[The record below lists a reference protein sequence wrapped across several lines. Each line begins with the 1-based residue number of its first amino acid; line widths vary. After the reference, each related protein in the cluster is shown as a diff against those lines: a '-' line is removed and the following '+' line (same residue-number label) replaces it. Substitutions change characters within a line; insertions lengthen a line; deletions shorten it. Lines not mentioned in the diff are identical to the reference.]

1 MLDPTS
7 LHGGT
12 LAPGIPRAA
21 FAMPGGSAIRYDRP
35 AAAIADHI
43 TGYHL
48 YACHGPDSLGK
59 VDWFLPGTANV
70 RITLGAGPVAVA
82 IGRRQ
87 YDPVPAVALYG
98 PTSHA
103 LRAVTNGGVMIG
115 FGVSALGWARLFDR
129 PAIAYQDVVEPLAR
143 LTGPDLPR
151 LLLERLSA
159 IDDEG
164 AVKPALDALLEPLL
178 ATPNPDEPLIR
189 GMMLLLVDP
198 AVTQVKQLV
207 DRLGADQ
214 ALLRRIG
221 TRYFGMCPK
230 LLLRR
235 ARFLRSFVAMFRN
248 SEAQGYRGIDGS
260 YHDASHFLRDAE
272 RFLGMTPRR
281 FMALTTPFLD
291 GSVRARA
298 AVLGAPTQALH
309 DIATAPARVPAPA
322 TLPT

>member
-12 LAPGIPRAA
+12 QVPGVPRSV
-21 FAMPGGSAIRYDRP
+21 FAMPGGSVIRYDRP
-35 AAAIADHI
+35 AAAIADFI

-48 YACHGPDSLGK
+48 YAAHGPDRANK

-70 RITLGAGPVAVA
+70 RITLDAGPIAVT

-87 YDPVPAVALYG
+87 YGPLPPVALYG

-129 PAIAYQDVVEPLAR
+129 PAIACHDLIEPLAK
-143 LTGPDLPR
+143 LTGPELPDR
-151 LLLERLSA
+151 LVERLSA
-159 IDDEG
+159 VAGEEE
-164 AVKPALDALLEPLL
+164 VKPALDALLQPLL
-178 ATPNPDEPLIR
+178 GRPSPDEPVIR
-189 GMMLLLVDP
+189 ALMQALVDP
-198 AVTQVKQLV
+198 AITQVKQLV
-207 DRLGADQ
+207 DRIGVDQ
-214 ALLRRIG
+214 AVLRRTG

-235 ARFLRSFVAMFRN
+235 ARFLRSFTAMFRN
-248 SEAQGYRGIDGS
+248 ADAHGYDGIDPS

-281 FMALTTPFLD
+281 FMALSTPFLD
-291 GSVRARA
+291 ASVRARA

-309 DIATAPARVPAPA
+309 DIATAPARLSA
-322 TLPT
+322 